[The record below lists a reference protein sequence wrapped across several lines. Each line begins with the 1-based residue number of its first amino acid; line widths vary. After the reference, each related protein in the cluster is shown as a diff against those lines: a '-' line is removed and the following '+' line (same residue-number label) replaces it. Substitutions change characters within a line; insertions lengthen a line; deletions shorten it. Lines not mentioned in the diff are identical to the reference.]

1 MAEKKK
7 TSDKSALTYDKR
19 ILDRNVQKGLVSRA
33 DVDAHMKN
41 LPDLATQA
49 DNIADKV
56 WGSEP
61 R

>member
-7 TSDKSALTYDKR
+7 SSDKSALTFDKR
-19 ILDRNVQKGLVSRA
+19 ILERNVQKGTLSKS
-33 DVDAHMKN
+33 DVDAHLKA
-41 LPDLATQA
+41 LPDLADQA

-56 WGSEP
+56 WGEQ